1 MEILEIEGL
10 RRIKRDSLGCNV
22 LQKYAHWSS
31 HAKSILHDSRPL
43 SLRIH
48 QHLSIDLIRVV
59 PAKKYLIIW
68 CLLEDTSSL
77 NQMTNSVLY
86 YAKGSAMYQSVMII
100 KTFYFSKIS
109 CLFSHFILRYICPCF
124 LLAGEDSP
132 ELAEIKRINRELQVG
147 KQEHLVKVSLH
158 WKMSS
163 AFCYLAQMFD
173 IYVCWMMNVQGSTL
187 EGSFHFHLL
196 KDSGVVKDIHR
207 YTHLFFSWH

>member
-100 KTFYFSKIS
+100 KTFSFFQNQ
-109 CLFSHFILRYICPCF
+109 LFIFTFYPQVYLPM
-124 LLAGEDSP
+124 LLVSRRGFPRAGWNKTDQSG
-132 ELAEIKRINRELQVG
+132 ATGWQTG
-147 KQEHLVKVSLH
+147 T
-158 WKMSS
+158 SS
-163 AFCYLAQMFD
+163 
-173 IYVCWMMNVQGSTL
+173 
-187 EGSFHFHLL
+187 
-196 KDSGVVKDIHR
+196 
-207 YTHLFFSWH
+207 